1 MSMKAKI
8 LELLREKKE
17 QVAAGAPESEAYV
30 SGQELC
36 EQFGVSRTAVWKAIG
51 QLKKEGYVIEAVQN
65 RGYRLVDQTEEV
77 YNQADIQSRLKT
89 NWVGHPLLFLTVLIL
104 PISVPNRKRN
114 REQRADCW
122 SWRTSRR
129 PGEAAEDAAGRVL
142 QESIFIIHC
151 C

>member
-8 LELLREKKE
+8 LELLREKKDR
-17 QVAAGAPESEAYV
+17 VAAGAPESEDYV

-65 RGYRLVDQTEEV
+65 RGYRLLDQTEEV

-89 NWVGHPLLFLTVLIL
+89 KWVAHPVQFFDSIDSTNIRWWCR
-104 PISVPNRKRN
+104 IC
-114 REQRADCW
+114 RAPD
-122 SWRTSRR
+122 
-129 PGEAAEDAAGRVL
+129 AAEEAGAGRAP
-142 QESIFIIHC
+142 QGQIFITP
-151 C
+151 